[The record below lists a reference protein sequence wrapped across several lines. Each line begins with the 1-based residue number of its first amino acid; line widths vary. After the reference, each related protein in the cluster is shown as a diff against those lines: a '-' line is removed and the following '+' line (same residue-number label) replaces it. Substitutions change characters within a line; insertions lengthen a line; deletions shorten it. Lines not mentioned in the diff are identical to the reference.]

1 MPPAQQ
7 SGSQNQTLLELIYAM
22 KSLAQQVEFY
32 HQDLSRRLDE
42 EVRARQ
48 RDLSRVLE
56 ISGKNSQ
63 SLTVLPITLSDRVEK
78 LLNRLE
84 IEMEDKIDEVTRAID
99 EVRRTL
105 HEYTRTADRAISQ
118 NEVTA
123 AVERARDTKED
134 ITGGIEVTD
143 KGEMRIR
150 LNSTVFKKLWYIVV
164 LMATGGGTYGFVE
177 LIRKIVSEISK

>member
-1 MPPAQQ
+1 MPPAPQ

-48 RDLSRVLE
+48 RDLARVLE
-56 ISGKNSQ
+56 MSGKNSQ

-78 LLNRLE
+78 LLSRLE
-84 IEMEDKIDEVTRAID
+84 TEMEGKIDEVTRAID

-105 HEYTRTADRAISQ
+105 QEYTRTTDRAISQ
-118 NEVTA
+118 NEMTA

-134 ITGGIEVTD
+134 ITGRIEVTD
-143 KGEMRIR
+143 KGEVRVR
-150 LNSTVFKKLWYIVV
+150 LNSSVLKKIWYVVV

-177 LIRKIVSEISK
+177 LVKKIISEFSK